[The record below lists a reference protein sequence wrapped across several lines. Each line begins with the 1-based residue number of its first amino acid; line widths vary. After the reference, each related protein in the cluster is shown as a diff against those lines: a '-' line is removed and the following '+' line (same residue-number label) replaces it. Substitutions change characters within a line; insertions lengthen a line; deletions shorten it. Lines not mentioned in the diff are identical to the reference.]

1 MRDCREVIVSQISK
15 FEQTLS
21 EIDTL
26 SLEEQESL
34 IQIVQR
40 RLAERRR
47 AEIAANIA
55 QAKAE
60 YAAGRVFRGNA
71 EQVIAELRK

>member
-1 MRDCREVIVSQISK
+1 MMSQSSK

-21 EIDTL
+21 EIDAL

-47 AEIAANIA
+47 VEIAANIA
-55 QAKAE
+55 QAKTE

-71 EQVIAELRK
+71 EQIMAELRK

>member
-1 MRDCREVIVSQISK
+1 MSQSSK

-21 EIDTL
+21 EIDAL
-26 SLEEQESL
+26 SFEEQESL

-55 QAKAE
+55 QAKTE
-60 YAAGRVFRGNA
+60 YATGKVVRGSV
-71 EQVIAELRK
+71 EQVMTELRK